1 MTDTLSRRAW
11 LAATATAAVSA
22 AGSADAKKDKPFA
35 YMLNTATIMGQ
46 KLPLTEQIDVAAKA
60 GYDAFEPW
68 VRDIEAHVAKGH
80 TVKDAAKRLKDHGL
94 KVESAIG
101 FAQWIVDDEGARKK
115 GLEQAKRDMALVQ
128 ELGGGR
134 VAAPPVGATEKP
146 MADLRKVADRYF
158 ALCEVG
164 DKVGVVPQVE
174 LWGFSKSLSRLGET
188 ALVVIDSG
196 HPKACLLADVY
207 HLHKGGSGFGG
218 LKLLGGTSMQVFH
231 MNDYPADPP
240 REKIKD
246 EHRVYP
252 GDGVAP
258 LAAMLRDL
266 HKVGF
271 RGALSLELFNREYWK
286 QDALHVAKTGLAKMK
301 AVVEK
306 AMAG

>member
-1 MTDTLSRRAW
+1 MNDQLSRRAW
-11 LAATATAAVSA
+11 LAATATAVVGA
-22 AGSADAKKDKPFA
+22 AARADAKKDKPFP
-35 YMLNTATIMGQ
+35 YMFNTATIMGQ
-46 KLPLTEQIDVAAKA
+46 NLPLTQQIDVTAKA

-68 VRDIEAHVAKGH
+68 VRDIEKHVSKGGS
-80 TVKDAAKRLKDHGL
+80 VKDAAKRLSDQGL

-101 FAQWIVDDEGARKK
+101 FAAWIVDDEAARKK
-115 GLEQAKRDMALVQ
+115 GLEQAKRDMDLVQ
-128 ELGGGR
+128 QLGGR
-134 VAAPPVGATEKP
+134 RIAAPPVGATEKA
-146 MADLRKVADRYF
+146 MTDLRKVADRYF

-240 REKIKD
+240 REKIRD

-258 LAAMLRDL
+258 LAEMLRDL

-286 QDALHVAKTGLAKMK
+286 QDPLHVAKTGLAKMK

-306 AMAG
+306 ALAG

>member
-11 LAATATAAVSA
+11 LAATATAVVGATA
-22 AGSADAKKDKPFA
+22 RADAKKDKPFA

-46 KLPLTEQIDVAAKA
+46 KLSLTQQIDVAAKA

-68 VRDIEAHVAKGH
+68 VRDIEAHVSKGN

-101 FAQWIVDDEGARKK
+101 FAAWIVDDEAARKK

-134 VAAPPVGATEKP
+134 IAAPPVGATEKA
-146 MADLRKVADRYF
+146 MTDLRKVADRYF

-231 MNDYPADPP
+231 MNDYPAAPP
-240 REKIKD
+240 REKIRD

>member
-11 LAATATAAVSA
+11 LAATATAAVGA
-22 AGSADAKKDKPFA
+22 AGRADAKKDKPFA

-68 VRDIEAHVAKGH
+68 VRDIEAHVSKGH

-128 ELGGGR
+128 ELGGSR
-134 VAAPPVGATEKP
+134 IAAPPVGATEKP

-218 LKLLGGTSMQVFH
+218 LKLLGGTSMHVFH
-231 MNDYPADPP
+231 MNDYPANPP
-240 REKIKD
+240 REKIRD
-246 EHRVYP
+246 ADRVYP

-258 LAAMLRDL
+258 LGAMLRDL

-271 RGALSLELFNREYWK
+271 RGTLSLELFNRDYWK